1 LIVVAV
7 LTALAGCGGSSHHS
21 SRLTAPYAVALPG
34 LGTITDTCASGH
46 LVVGTFSAAKAT
58 ATETVSVEGD
68 AGQHLKLATVN
79 PPKDTLVAPA
89 ASYATLTWRVV
100 QSTEPKTIVETIV
113 QRFAS
118 GGCAV
123 ASSIPTTRV
132 VSHDGNWT
140 PPSPWA

>member
-1 LIVVAV
+1 MVVGV
-7 LTALAGCGGSSHHS
+7 TALAGCGSSTQHTTK
-21 SRLTAPYAVALPG
+21 LTTPYVVAMPG
-34 LGTITDTCASGH
+34 LGAITDTCASGH
-46 LVVGTFSAAKAT
+46 LVLGTFSAAKAT

-68 AGQHLKLATVN
+68 AGQHLRLATVN

-89 ASYATLTWRVV
+89 AAYGTLTWRVV

-123 ASSIPTTRV
+123 ASSIPTVRV
-132 VSHDGNWT
+132 ISHSGKWT